1 MKLDLTRFELPLDG
15 LVFLFDGENKLLD
28 LFLDES
34 LTVAVAQPI
43 LLKNGAV
50 WLGGNVV
57 QLFASV
63 NVASVDIERW

>member
-1 MKLDLTRFELPLDG
+1 MKLDLTRFDLPLDG
-15 LVFLFDGENKLLD
+15 SVFVFDGEQNLLD

-50 WLGGNVV
+50 WLGGNVIT
-57 QLFASV
+57 LFA
-63 NVASVDIERW
+63 NGDVASVDIKRW

>member
-1 MKLDLTRFELPLDG
+1 MKLDLTGFDLPLDG
-15 LVFLFDGENKLLD
+15 LAFVFDDEQNLID
-28 LFLDES
+28 LFLDEG
-34 LTVAVAQPI
+34 LTVAVSQPI

>member
-1 MKLDLTRFELPLDG
+1 MKLDLTRFDLPLDG
-15 LVFLFDGENKLLD
+15 SVFVFDGEQNLLD

-50 WLGGNVV
+50 WLGGNVIT
-57 QLFASV
+57 LFA
-63 NVASVDIERW
+63 NGDVARVDIKRW

>member
-43 LLKNGAV
+43 LLKNGSV